1 MGRFRTNFRAI
12 FLTGLLVSIP
22 ILITLLS
29 LWWFFSLVDGLLG
42 PLIRELLGRRIP
54 GLGFLAALLLI
65 LCVGLFATNV
75 AGQRLLTW
83 AEGLLLHIPIAKSV
97 YMTVK
102 QLMEAFSPSSGG
114 SFKRFVL
121 VEYPRS
127 GIYAFGF
134 LTDKSRVE
142 LNPGHVEE
150 VVAVYIP
157 TNHLYLGEVVLFK
170 GEEVIYP
177 DMTVEEGVQV
187 ILSGGL
193 ALPSEIRQRVIET
206 KTAIRSAPGQHTR

>member
-1 MGRFRTNFRAI
+1 MGRFQASFRAI

-29 LWWFFSLVDGLLG
+29 LWWFFTLVDGFLA
-42 PLIRELLGRRIP
+42 PLIQELLGRRVP
-54 GLGFLAALLLI
+54 GLGFLSALFLI
-65 LCVGLFATNV
+65 LCIGLFATNV
-75 AGQRLLTW
+75 AGRRLLTW
-83 AEGLLLHIPIAKSV
+83 AEGLILHIPIAKSV
-97 YMTVK
+97 YLTVK
-102 QLMEAFSPSSGG
+102 QLMEAFSPQSGG

-121 VEYPRS
+121 VEYPRP

-142 LNPGHVEE
+142 LHPGNAQE

-157 TNHLYLGEVVLFK
+157 TNHLYLGEVILFR
-170 GEEVIYP
+170 EEEIIYP

-193 ALPSEIRQRVIET
+193 ALPSEIRQRIVET
-206 KTAIRSAPGQHTR
+206 KAAVRSTTGQPTR